1 MSRAG
6 SAAVLAG
13 GLVLGVAS
21 VASYLVK
28 RAYAPVSRSIAFQA
42 FPGKRYRPAA
52 AAVGAPSGH
61 LEVLPSQYPRV
72 RRDDTEETLHG
83 VIIQDP
89 YRWLEDAD
97 SPDVAEFV
105 EEQNVLTQSVLDQ
118 CTTRPAFS
126 KLLEKLMDYEKFGTP
141 FKKGQRYYYTH
152 NTGLQAQSVVYS
164 QSSLDGEPVVL
175 IDPNTLSAD
184 GTVALSSWAF
194 SEDGSTLAYALSSGG
209 SDWQTVHVLGVD
221 PGMGAT
227 TQHPDTLRHVKF
239 SCLAWTHDGRGFFY
253 NRFPPPPEGGG
264 EAGTETA
271 RADNQELAYHVL
283 GDDQARDVT
292 ILALPEHPD
301 WMIGCEVSDDGG
313 RAILSIS
320 SGCEPVNRVWILD
333 LDAVGRRADGALDF
347 SPFAHGA
354 AGSRELPLNK
364 LVDDFKASYEYVGSR
379 GSEWT
384 FLTNAG
390 APRYRVVRTDISAPA
405 PAWTNV
411 VPQHEA
417 DLLQWVRLLGGGKL
431 VCSYLRNVQAH
442 VETRDFETGRWLAD
456 VQLPGIGSVT
466 GFSGDHKATEFF
478 LSFASFT
485 EPGATFRGDV
495 AASDSDITL
504 HRRIATASFSPDD
517 FQTRQIFGTSKD
529 GTRVPMFVVSQKGL
543 TLDGTAPTLL
553 YGYGGFNIS
562 LTPSFS
568 ASRLAWMLA
577 YGGVTVV
584 ANLRGGGEFGTGWR
598 DAGSLSHKQNVFDD
612 FVACAEEL
620 VAQRY
625 CSPASLVIQGGSNG
639 GLLVAACAEQRPDLF
654 AAVLGQVG
662 VMDLLRFHKFT
673 IGHAWITDYGN
684 PDVAE
689 DFNWLLPLS
698 PLHNV
703 ARPKDDGQYPAFLL
717 TTGDHD
723 DRVVPLHTLK
733 LVATLQHTLAG
744 DLNPSQRNPLLTRV
758 EVRAGHGAGKPTAK
772 VIAEV
777 SDMLAFAA
785 GVVGAPWVHGSA

>member
-1 MSRAG
+1 EVIMSRAG

-209 SDWQTVHVLGVD
+209 SDWQTVH
-221 PGMGAT
+221 
-227 TQHPDTLRHVKF
+227 
-239 SCLAWTHDGRGFFY
+239 
-253 NRFPPPPEGGG
+253 
-264 EAGTETA
+264 
-271 RADNQELAYHVL
+271 ELAYHVL
-283 GDDQARDVT
+283 GDDQAWDVT

-333 LDAVGRRADGALDF
+333 LNAVGRRADGALDF

-364 LVDDFKASYEYVGSR
+364 LVDEFKASYEYVGSR

-466 GFSGDHKATEFF
+466 GFSGDHKATE
-478 LSFASFT
+478 
-485 EPGATFRGDV
+485 GDV

-529 GTRVPMFVVSQKGL
+529 GTRVPMFVVSRKGL

-723 DRVVPLHTLK
+723 DRVVPLRTLK

>member
-209 SDWQTVHVLGVD
+209 SDWQTVHVLG
-221 PGMGAT
+221 
-227 TQHPDTLRHVKF
+227 
-239 SCLAWTHDGRGFFY
+239 
-253 NRFPPPPEGGG
+253 
-264 EAGTETA
+264 TA

-283 GDDQARDVT
+283 GDDQAWDVT

-333 LDAVGRRADGALDF
+333 LNAVGRRADGALDF

-364 LVDDFKASYEYVGSR
+364 LVDEFKASYEYVGSR

-466 GFSGDHKATEFF
+466 GFSGDHKATE
-478 LSFASFT
+478 
-485 EPGATFRGDV
+485 GDV

-529 GTRVPMFVVSQKGL
+529 GTRVPMFVVSRKGL

-723 DRVVPLHTLK
+723 DRVVPLRTLK